1 MLFLHSK
8 EYFDMSTVLNVITG
22 SSLLGL
28 LSLFKKQWLSLQTV
42 RTVKLAVL
50 IQPVQP
56 KEERVVRVKFLTL
69 EIQTTV
75 MEALAV
81 RTILIIPLIQI
92 MVMAE
97 MGENCRL

>member
-42 RTVKLAVL
+42 RTVKL
-50 IQPVQP
+50 VQP